1 MSILLAATLCL
12 VPPTITGFSNPP
24 TVEDTAVLKSAIK
37 RCPELYKDSPCVS
50 SITKLGDHNYRVMCG
65 DGKKKA

>member
-12 VPPTITGFSNPP
+12 VPPQIIGFSTPH
-24 TVEDTAVLKSAIK
+24 TEEERKVIESATK

-50 SITKLGDHNYRVMCG
+50 RIKKLGDHNFAVTCG